1 MERSFLIT
9 VQVTF
14 LITFLKKRLRNRY
27 FSMSF
32 TKFLRTDVLHRTP
45 LVECV
50 CNFVSTLFFI
60 SVLYSIF
67 HLSLYDIGKPWNKGK
82 AVLKRDT
89 KDKIGQK
96 KFAYSLFTSDIL
108 FEKHNGEENFR
119 IFSTKR
125 LSSLS

>member
-60 SVLYSIF
+60 SVLYSIL
-67 HLSLYDIGKPWNKGK
+67 HLSLYNIGKPWNKGK
-82 AVLKRDT
+82 TVLKRDT
-89 KDKIGQK
+89 KEKIGQK
-96 KFAYSLFTSDIL
+96 KFVCSLFTSDIL
-108 FEKHNGEENFR
+108 FEKHNGEENFK

-125 LSSLS
+125 LSSIS